1 MFSWVYMSQMYA
13 TFQFNRS
20 SCFVGVNVVWIVCQT
35 QSHLYNSRDLLES
48 ISFQSFDLCQAVITA
63 IYFVLLS
70 SLNMLYASSMPHFQI
85 LRSIYFITYLIIL
98 FAYMYLTVQE
108 FMFVGEERY
117 VGEHLLQERQGALR
131 GRYDLEVPSQ

>member
-1 MFSWVYMSQMYA
+1 MYA

-20 SCFVGVNVVWIVCQT
+20 SCFVGVNETVSQT
-35 QSHLYNSRDLLES
+35 PSHLYNSRDLLES
-48 ISFQSFDLCQAVITA
+48 ISFQSFDPCEAVITA
-63 IYFVLLS
+63 IHFVLLS
-70 SLNMLYASSMPHFQI
+70 RLNMLYASSMPHFQI
-85 LRSIYFITYLIIL
+85 LSSIYFIAYLIIL